1 MPERSRQGGA
11 RPTEGR
17 RRLLTVGAVRMR
29 RFLMRRPHLR
39 RAAHW
44 ALRVVDDLPSW
55 AQAPFDPIRKQL
67 LRDSGPAQ
75 LLTVVDALEA
85 AGVPYWVAGGW
96 GVDVLLGRQTRMHRD
111 LDIVVDRFDTN
122 EPRARRA
129 LETIG
134 YRHIKFDRG
143 GIWMPLRSTLDD
155 ESGHKVELMG
165 IDWSRLTGRGGL
177 PPGAK
182 VGLQSL
188 PPLPQ
193 RSLPRVPWMA
203 AGSPACQ
210 RRRSSFSIRASNSSR
225 QVDTTSSSLGL
236 ISLRRAV
243 TSPSTTVRMVCNRL
257 DRATGPVS
265 TSRDGHVSGE
275 EARPTLPTTD
285 RGRFLMRPRARATD

>member
-1 MPERSRQGGA
+1 
-11 RPTEGR
+11 
-17 RRLLTVGAVRMR
+17 MR

-165 IDWSRLTGRGGL
+165 IDWSRLTGAWGTPARSEGGASEPASLAAEVFAEGTVDGRRL
-177 PPGAK
+177 PCLSAQAQLLFHTGFQLEPAGRHNVEQLGVDFTTARSDFTFDDGPD
-182 VGLQSL
+182 GLQS
-188 PPLPQ
+188 P
-193 RSLPRVPWMA
+193 
-203 AGSPACQ
+203 
-210 RRRSSFSIRASNSSR
+210 
-225 QVDTTSSSLGL
+225 
-236 ISLRRAV
+236 
-243 TSPSTTVRMVCNRL
+243 
-257 DRATGPVS
+257 
-265 TSRDGHVSGE
+265 
-275 EARPTLPTTD
+275 
-285 RGRFLMRPRARATD
+285 